1 MTHEPEADE
10 LRIRELLRRRG
21 VGPDAYPATNASS
34 AAPSTPG
41 PTTADDWWDRLYDG
55 DGQALADPHPDN
67 APDPRPDAAPTPDGA
82 ARSPSGGRLP
92 DWRTGQTIDLS
103 PPAPDTPAP
112 PTTPAS
118 TDSTAAL
125 DTPDTSDESE
135 EPDTETTA
143 DSRPDTAPPRSRNPL
158 RKVSTAAAR
167 KRRRTRMHSRN
178 HAARPSNRRLRALVF
193 NAAAASAGYAIGL
206 VPLLASWLPS
216 TGHSAAGVLALGCA
230 GAGAVTGWTVFSRPA
245 VTVIVPCPGA
255 VRIIAAAA
263 AAESGRRLAPKL
275 TAFVDA
281 RTSGWGLGSESIA
294 LLLTSAVLCGGL
306 WWLIDRRSARW
317 HWTARLAARIPLASA
332 LLATALHAPGPA

>member
-1 MTHEPEADE
+1 MTHEPDADE

-21 VGPDAYPATNASS
+21 VGPDAYPATNASP
-34 AAPSTPG
+34 AVPSTPG
-41 PTTADDWWDRLYDG
+41 PNPADDWWDRLYG
-55 DGQALADPHPDN
+55 YDGQDLADPRPDN
-67 APDPRPDAAPTPDGA
+67 APDARPDAATKPDGA
-82 ARSPSGGRLP
+82 ARTPSGGRLP

-103 PPAPDTPAP
+103 PPAPNTSTP

-118 TDSTAAL
+118 TGSTADP
-125 DTPDTSDESE
+125 DTPDSSE
-135 EPDTETTA
+135 ADDDPDSGPATDA
-143 DSRPDTAPPRSRNPL
+143 RPDTAPTRSRNPL
-158 RKVSTAAAR
+158 RKVSTAAA
-167 KRRRTRMHSRN
+167 RMHSRN

-255 VRIIAAAA
+255 VRIIAAAIG
-263 AAESGRRLAPKL
+263 AESGRRLAPAL
-275 TAFVDA
+275 ITFVDA
-281 RTSGWGLGSESIA
+281 RTAGLGLGSEPIA

-306 WWLIDRRSARW
+306 WWCIDRRSARW